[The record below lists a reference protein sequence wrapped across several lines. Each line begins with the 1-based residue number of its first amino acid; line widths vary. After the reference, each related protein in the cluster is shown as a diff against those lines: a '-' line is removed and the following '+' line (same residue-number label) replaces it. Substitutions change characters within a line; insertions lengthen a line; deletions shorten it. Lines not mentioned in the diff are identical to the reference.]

1 MSRVTTTLLLGD
13 ASDAASGTLRQ
24 AGITHVV
31 NVAKEISVSPHDAVY
46 KKCAIEGRN
55 ARQGMDY
62 YEWKMTVD
70 EVVDFI
76 TEALRRNDYGD
87 GSTPAQVLI
96 CCSNGNS
103 RGALVASCYL
113 LAAKV
118 RSTLWECFSLV
129 HASRPGVSI
138 SGAFAEFVGP
148 YERDVGDMTETA
160 SELRSGMI
168 APIDPDAVQLPD
180 VCVCVCAVR
189 VTNM

>member
-1 MSRVTTTLLLGD
+1 MG
-13 ASDAASGTLRQ
+13 
-24 AGITHVV
+24 
-31 NVAKEISVSPHDAVY
+31 
-46 KKCAIEGRN
+46 
-55 ARQGMDY
+55 
-62 YEWKMTVD
+62 
-70 EVVDFI
+70 
-76 TEALRRNDYGD
+76 
-87 GSTPAQVLI
+87 I

-168 APIDPDAVQLPD
+168 APIDPDAVQLPEGGHIVMGSIVGAEPAPELGGGAIKGAHLPWMD
-180 VCVCVCAVR
+180 G
-189 VTNM
+189 